1 MRSDRRSQGYTL
13 IEVLVAFMIMAMA
26 LTVLLRIFSGGVR
39 NIDVS
44 SDYARAVLI
53 AESQLA
59 ATGIGETIYA
69 GETHGIEE
77 ERFEWTRSV
86 TPYLPSPDYSTTAKD
101 VRAWYVTVTVEWP
114 ANNGSR
120 SIDISTVRITAPQ
133 ETGA

>member
-1 MRSDRRSQGYTL
+1 MRVERLSRGYTL

-26 LTVLLRIFSGGVR
+26 LTILLRIFSGGVR
-39 NIDVS
+39 NIAVS
-44 SDYARAVLI
+44 SDYATAVLI

-59 ATGIGETIYA
+59 AAGIGEVMYA

-77 ERFEWTRSV
+77 ERFEWTRTV
-86 TPYLPSPDYSTTAKD
+86 MPYLPSTDYSTSSKD

-120 SIDISTVRITAPQ
+120 SIDISTVRITGPQ
-133 ETGA
+133 ETGV

>member
-1 MRSDRRSQGYTL
+1 MQSERRNRGYTL

-39 NIDVS
+39 NIAVS
-44 SDYARAVLI
+44 SDYATAVLI

-59 ATGIGETIYA
+59 AAGIGETVYA

-77 ERFEWTRSV
+77 ERFEWTRRVVS
-86 TPYLPSPDYSTTAKD
+86 YLPSPDYSTSAKD

-114 ANNGSR
+114 TNNGSR
-120 SIDISTVRITAPQ
+120 SIDISTVRITALQ

>member
-1 MRSDRRSQGYTL
+1 MRSERRSGGYTL

-59 ATGIGETIYA
+59 ATGIC
-69 GETHGIEE
+69 
-77 ERFEWTRSV
+77 
-86 TPYLPSPDYSTTAKD
+86 
-101 VRAWYVTVTVEWP
+101 
-114 ANNGSR
+114 
-120 SIDISTVRITAPQ
+120 
-133 ETGA
+133 